1 MTVLLQSTSLMSF
14 GMHSDSDE
22 EPQWSVFS
30 DPLEKFTRFADIRS
44 DGRTVRQLED
54 IGLNEEDF
62 DCSAEEFA
70 TLHFPNPKKY
80 SDGKT
85 MFESLLKL
93 SKFTANIL
101 EALLDRDIRLAE
113 SVQNSLKRHRKALL
127 YLLANDAETLHE
139 KHNFVINGE
148 ERAFRSDIFVFFGIL
163 QTQCCL
169 IHDSAFKGVFES
181 LCCGEGRLEP
191 IKEYHLA
198 PPNLMQRNI
207 SNYYLPDIIAS
218 LKWLEAKWLTIPYVS
233 ALPVYLDTLM
243 ARLAAI
249 CIIPQPEYVFG
260 PISDYR
266 KEIGANLY
274 THTQRLLE
282 DCCWTFGPMFKKLF
296 LYERVARSRNTDVA
310 IRKESRKHIE
320 TLVVDNALEMGD
332 KDMIGLF
339 FKTYMKCGLRPSE
352 RNKYARDYPGKS
364 ISTPAVMEKLRGE
377 DSKKRVMEHLNHAP
391 WIIVRQKLF
400 DKTTMDIL
408 FVLLIDAFVSNLTG
422 IHWMDTFVEFNVRLM
437 KEKSVEKYLDK
448 TYPCIIQ
455 DFNNFNLRHQ
465 GRLFIHNSVAKCYIH
480 WFDIMT
486 KPPFNGRFQSRSLE
500 PLKKYTPKLE
510 QTLEPSSTF

>member
-1 MTVLLQSTSLMSF
+1 MSF
-14 GMHSDSDE
+14 DPDNDSDE

-30 DPLEKFTRFADIRS
+30 DPLERFTRHADIRN

-54 IGLNEEDF
+54 ISLNEEDF
-62 DCSAEEFA
+62 DCTAEQFA
-70 TLHFPNPKKY
+70 SIHFPNPKKY

-85 MFESLLKL
+85 LFESLLKL
-93 SKFTANIL
+93 SLFTANIL
-101 EALLDRDIRLAE
+101 EALQDRDARLAP
-113 SVQNSLKRHRKALL
+113 SVQNSLKRHRQALL
-127 YLLANDAETLHE
+127 YLLANEAQTLHE
-139 KHNFVINGE
+139 KHNFVIDGE
-148 ERAFRSDIFVFFGIL
+148 ERVFRPDIFVFFGIL
-163 QTQCCL
+163 QCQCCL
-169 IHDSAFKGVFES
+169 VHDSAFRSVFES
-181 LCCGEGRLEP
+181 LCCGEGKLEL
-191 IKEYHLA
+191 IKEYNLA
-198 PPNLMQRNI
+198 PPNLMQRSI
-207 SNYYLPDIIAS
+207 SNYYLPDIISS
-218 LKWLEAKWLTIPYVS
+218 LKWLEAKWLTIPHVHS
-233 ALPVYLDTLM
+233 LPVYLDMLM
-243 ARLAAI
+243 TRLAVI

-266 KEIGANLY
+266 KEIGPNLY
-274 THTQRLLE
+274 TYSQRLLE

-296 LYERVARSRNTDVA
+296 LYERVAHSRDKSVV
-310 IRKESRKHIE
+310 IKKEFSKRIE
-320 TLVVDNALEMGD
+320 TLVVENALEMND
-332 KDMIGLF
+332 KDIIGLF

-400 DKTTMDIL
+400 DKTTLDIL

-422 IHWMDTFVEFNVRLM
+422 IHWMDTFIEFNVRLM
-437 KEKSVEKYLDK
+437 KEKNAEDYLDK

-455 DFNNFNLRHQ
+455 DFNNFNLRHR

-500 PLKKYTPKLE
+500 PLKKFTPKLE
-510 QTLEPSSTF
+510 QTLEPSQTF